1 MNLDSRLYT
10 YHSKKSNNYVLIAV
24 GLIFLLI
31 AFFTGSSSKEFYF
44 SYLTSYFFWLS
55 ILLGGIFFTLVHHG
69 FSATWSTVIRRVM
82 ENIILLIPIFTP
94 LFLPIIYGMDKL
106 FKWLPNHYYWDS
118 HNFEADHLIQQ
129 KLAFLNEE
137 SFLIRAALYFLLW
150 NIIVISLHK
159 MSINHDKTSDHSLL
173 KKMNLFSMSPLG
185 VLFFISITF
194 AGFDWLMSLDPH
206 WYSTMFGVYIFAGSF
221 LVFLALL
228 TFILI
233 RLQDQ
238 GYLTGIVSAEHYHDL
253 GKYLFSFTV
262 FYCYIAGAQFY
273 FIWYSNIPEET
284 IWYLHRWVGTWK
296 IASVLLIFCKFV
308 VPFFTLVF
316 RASKRNT
323 KLLKIMTLWI
333 IVVHY
338 LDIHWIVMPTLHNHN
353 VHLGLYDLLRMVG
366 FGLIFVGSLKII
378 MSKNPLIPIN
388 DPELKNAINHRNN

>member
-1 MNLDSRLYT
+1 MQLDSKTYT
-10 YHSKKSNNYVLIAV
+10 YSSKKSNNYI
-24 GLIFLLI
+24 LIFLGLVLLI
-31 AFFTGSSSKEFYF
+31 VNFVLGSSSKEFYF

-82 ENIILLIPIFTP
+82 ENIIILMPVFTLLFFPIVV
-94 LFLPIIYGMDKL
+94 GMDKL
-106 FKWLPNHYYWDS
+106 FIWMPS
-118 HNFEADHLIQQ
+118 HELFNATDHLLQV
-129 KLAFLNEE
+129 KEPFLNEQ
-137 SFLIRAALYFLLW
+137 SFLIRFVLYFSLW
-150 NIIVISLHK
+150 NLISISLYK
-159 MSINHDKTSDHSLL
+159 MSVKHDSTGDHSLL
-173 KKMNLFSMSPLG
+173 RKMNLFSMSPLA
-185 VLFFISITF
+185 VLFFVSLTF
-194 AGFDWLMSLDPH
+194 VGFDLLMSLDPH

-221 LVFLALL
+221 LVFLAVL

-238 GYLTGIVSAEHYHDL
+238 GYLNGIVSKEHYHDL
-253 GKYLFSFTV
+253 GKYLFAFTV

-296 IASVLLIFCKFV
+296 IASVLLIFGKFV

-333 IVVHY
+333 IAIHY
-338 LDIHWIVMPTLHNHN
+338 LDIHWIVMPTIHHHD
-353 VHLGLYDLLRMVG
+353 VHLGAYDLFTMLG
-366 FGLIFVGSLKII
+366 FTLVFVGMFKHI
-378 MSKNPLIPIN
+378 MSKNLLVPIN
-388 DPELKNAINHRNN
+388 DPELKHAINHRNSN

>member
-1 MNLDSRLYT
+1 MQLDSKTYT
-10 YHSKKSNNYVLIAV
+10 YSSKKSNNYI
-24 GLIFLLI
+24 LIFLGLVLLI
-31 AFFTGSSSKEFYF
+31 VNFVLGSSSKEFYF

-82 ENIILLIPIFTP
+82 ENTIVLIPIFTV
-94 LFLPIIYGMDKL
+94 LFFPIIYGMEKL
-106 FKWLPNHYYWDS
+106 FKWLPNHYYWLT
-118 HNFEADHLIQQ
+118 HNFESDHLIQQ

-137 SFLIRAALYFLLW
+137 SFLIRAILYFLLW
-150 NIIVISLHK
+150 NVITISLYK
-159 MSINHDKTSDHSLL
+159 MSIKHDETNDHSIL

-185 VLFFISITF
+185 VLFFVSLTF

-221 LVFLALL
+221 LVFLAFL
-228 TFILI
+228 TFTLI

-238 GYLTGIVSAEHYHDL
+238 GYLTGIVSQEHYHDL
-253 GKYLFSFTV
+253 GKYLFAFTV

-284 IWYLHRWVGTWK
+284 IWYLHRWVGSWK
-296 IASVLLIFCKFV
+296 VASVMLIVGKFV
-308 VPFFTLVF
+308 IPFFTLVF

-323 KLLKIMTLWI
+323 KLLKFMTLWI
-333 IVVHY
+333 IAIHY
-338 LDIHWIVMPTLHNHN
+338 LDIHWIVMPTLHHHD
-353 VHLGLYDLLRMVG
+353 VHLGLYDLMTMIG
-366 FGLIFVGSLKII
+366 FGLIFTGSFKYI
-378 MSKNPLIPIN
+378 MSKNALIPIN

>member
-1 MNLDSRLYT
+1 MQLDSKTYT
-10 YHSKKSNNYVLIAV
+10 YSSKKSNNYI
-24 GLIFLLI
+24 LIFLGLVLLI
-31 AFFTGSSSKEFYF
+31 VNFVLGSSSKEFYF

-82 ENIILLIPIFTP
+82 ENIIILMPVFTLLFFPIVV
-94 LFLPIIYGMDKL
+94 GMDKL
-106 FKWLPNHYYWDS
+106 FIWMPS
-118 HNFEADHLIQQ
+118 HELFNATDHLLQV
-129 KLAFLNEE
+129 KEPFLNEQ
-137 SFLIRAALYFLLW
+137 SFLIRFVLYFSLW
-150 NIIVISLHK
+150 NLISISLYK
-159 MSINHDKTSDHSLL
+159 MSVKHDSTGDHSLL
-173 KKMNLFSMSPLG
+173 RKMNLFSMSPLA
-185 VLFFISITF
+185 VLFFVSLTF
-194 AGFDWLMSLDPH
+194 VGFDLLMSLDPH

-221 LVFLALL
+221 LVFLAVL

-238 GYLTGIVSAEHYHDL
+238 GYLNGIVSKEHYHDL
-253 GKYLFSFTV
+253 GKYLFAFTV

-296 IASVLLIFCKFV
+296 IASVLLIFGKFV

-333 IVVHY
+333 IAIHY
-338 LDIHWIVMPTLHNHN
+338 LDIHWIVMPTIHHHD
-353 VHLGLYDLLRMVG
+353 VHLGAYDLFTMLG
-366 FGLIFVGSLKII
+366 FTLVFVGMFKHI
-378 MSKNPLIPIN
+378 MSKNVLVPIN
-388 DPELKNAINHRNN
+388 DPELKHAINHRNSN